1 MRIGLIA
8 PPWMP
13 VPPPAYGGIESMLDL
28 LARGLHDQGH
38 DVLLYTTKDSTC
50 PVPRG
55 WVYQHAGGLRI
66 GTAAQEARH
75 VIHAYEALQDYDI
88 VHDHSLVGPV
98 YAGRFDG
105 LPVVTTN
112 HGPFNDELNDLYRA
126 VSSTVAVIAISHTQA
141 REAQGVPIARVIHH
155 GVDPAGYPFGDGRGD
170 YVMALGRM
178 APEKGADR
186 AAVVARKAGARLTM
200 AGKMEEEAEFGYF
213 QEAVQPLLSD
223 DIDYVGEVDEERKLE
238 LLSQARA
245 LVNPIRWPEPFGLVM
260 IEALACGTPVLA
272 FREGAATE
280 IVEHGVTGFLC
291 EDEDEMAARIKEV
304 DSLDRRACR
313 AAVEDYFSVSR
324 MVAEHVEFY
333 EEVLGGHH
341 ATGS

>member
-8 PPWMP
+8 APWVP
-13 VPPPAYGGIESMLDL
+13 VPPPAYGGIESILDL
-28 LARGLHDQGH
+28 LARGLHDAGH
-38 DVLLYTTKDSTC
+38 DLLLYTTKDSTC
-50 PVPRG
+50 PVPLG
-55 WVYQHAGGLRI
+55 WVYEHAGGLRI
-66 GTAAQEARH
+66 GTAAQELRH
-75 VIHAYEALQDYDI
+75 AIHAYEALRDYDI

-98 YAGRFDG
+98 YAERFDD

-112 HGPFNDELNDLYRA
+112 HGPFNDELNDLYRV
-126 VSSTVAVIAISHTQA
+126 VSGTVPVLAISHTQA
-141 REAQGVPIARVIHH
+141 REAQEVPIARVIHH
-155 GVDPAGYPFGDGRGD
+155 GVDPAEFPFGDGSGG
-170 YVMALGRM
+170 YLMALGRM

-186 AAVVARKAGARLTM
+186 AAVVARKAGARLVM

-223 DIDYVGEVDEERKLE
+223 DIDYVGEVDEDRKLQ
-238 LLSQARA
+238 LLSGARA
-245 LVNPIRWPEPFGLVM
+245 LLNPIRWPEPFGLVM

-272 FREGAATE
+272 FKEGAATE

-291 EDEDEMAARIKEV
+291 EDEDEMAARVGDVGE
-304 DSLDRRACR
+304 LDRRACR

-333 EEVLGGHH
+333 EQVVAERRSKG
-341 ATGS
+341 